1 MEIELQ
7 YMPDVL
13 SFYEANQNA
22 DININEKALNKN
34 RSLSSI
40 QKGFIRQLV
49 KDINDY
55 SNYSSLDANQLIQ
68 ANDKYRQL
76 MNVSGLYNIKD
87 YIRIGDYKA
96 KNLVSTSEPIESES
110 TESVVY
116 SSNFPGCPKESDLN
130 KGYVPNV
137 WIDADGAEIVTE
149 GQWKYKDGVWE
160 GVINGEVVY
169 KTRGEAPEWEVFI
182 PSERFIKKIEKA
194 VPLQIPMGKTK
205 EWEKYFRGGRKRKSD
220 GTFQTRV
227 GSM

>member
-7 YMPDVL
+7 YTPDVL

-40 QKGFIRQLV
+40 QKSFIRQLV
-49 KDINDY
+49 KDVNSF
-55 SNYSSLDANQLIQ
+55 SNYSSLDVNQLAQ
-68 ANDKYRQL
+68 ASDKYRQL

-87 YIRIGDYKA
+87 YIRMGDYKG
-96 KNLVSTSEPIESES
+96 KELVVKAASEPIEGEPV
-110 TESVVY
+110 VVY

-137 WIDADGAEIVTE
+137 WIDVDGAEIVTE
-149 GQWKYKDGVWE
+149 GQWKYNNGAWE
-160 GVINGEVVY
+160 GVVDGEVVY
-169 KTRGEAPEWEVFI
+169 KTRAEAPEWEVFV

-194 VPLQIPMGKTK
+194 VPLQIPMGKDNG
-205 EWEKYFRGGRKRKSD
+205 WEKYFRGGRKRKPD

-227 GSM
+227 GSR